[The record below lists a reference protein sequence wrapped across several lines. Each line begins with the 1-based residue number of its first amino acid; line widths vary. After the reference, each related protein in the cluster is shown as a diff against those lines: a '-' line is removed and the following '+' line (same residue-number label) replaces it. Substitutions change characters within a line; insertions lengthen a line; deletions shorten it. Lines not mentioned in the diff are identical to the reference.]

1 MDKSP
6 KKYRVSQIVNDLDD
20 GDGCIPFYRI
30 SSYSK
35 CIESLD
41 IYPNNDDDD
50 DDEVI
55 TKSVTAPF

>member
-41 IYPNNDDDD
+41 I